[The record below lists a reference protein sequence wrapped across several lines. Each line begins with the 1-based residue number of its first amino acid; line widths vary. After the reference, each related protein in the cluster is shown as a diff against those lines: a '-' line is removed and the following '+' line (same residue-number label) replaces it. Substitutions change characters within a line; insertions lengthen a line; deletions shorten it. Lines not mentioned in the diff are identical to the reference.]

1 MIPKRLAT
9 SRLRVVPALALLA
22 LVAVLIL
29 MPGCGEG
36 GCLTQAEI
44 NQKVDEIALGG
55 EFSQAEVEVKQN
67 EIREVR
73 ERACK

>member
-1 MIPKRLAT
+1 VQLKRFAT
-9 SRLRVVPALALLA
+9 SRLRAVPALALLA

-29 MPGCGEG
+29 TAGCGEG

-44 NQKVDEIALGG
+44 NKKVNEIALGG
-55 EFSQAEVEVKQN
+55 EFSQAEVEAKQD

-73 ERACK
+73 ERACQ